1 MSTMKAHIQINLQS
15 KRVVEV
21 INKLGRNKRIF
32 IEQALIEYINKLED
46 ENRLD
51 IYISNSVESKKV
63 VKKDKDVKVEK
74 EVIKD
79 VEEHKETKYSFD
91 Y

>member
-1 MSTMKAHIQINLQS
+1 MKMHIQVKLQS
-15 KRVVEV
+15 KRVIDVV
-21 INKLGRNKRIF
+21 NKLGRNKRIF
-32 IEQALIEYINKLED
+32 IEQALMEYINKLEE
-46 ENRLD
+46 ENKLD
-51 IYISNSVESKKV
+51 IYISNNAESKKV
-63 VKKDKDVKVEK
+63 VKKDKDIKVEK